1 MFPSASRILIV
12 DDLQS
17 LRDLLKAYLRRIG
30 YRQIVE
36 AVDGKDAYQLMIAAK
51 VTGAPFDL
59 VISDWNMPNMDGL
72 EFLAHLMRLRPPLV
86 DSDKAGVLADML
98 MEQARA
104 NHDKLMQV

>member
-1 MFPSASRILIV
+1 MPPASPAPAASRILIV
-12 DDLQS
+12 DDMQS

-51 VTGAPFDL
+51 VTGSPFDL

-72 EFLAHLMRLRPPLV
+72 EFLKIVSKFLIYTLYI
-86 DSDKAGVLADML
+86 S
-98 MEQARA
+98 
-104 NHDKLMQV
+104 